1 MLGVEKPG
9 EGFFEAELYSLPP
22 ENFYLDAIEFSD
34 DELAALSTALLLLT
48 DGGFA
53 YAEPLRLALQQVAWG
68 HPNPLNEGE
77 RAPVEMAMTAS
88 AGGRDLSQRL
98 SKIETA
104 ISRRKTIEFTYY
116 TMERGETEK
125 RKVDPYHLV
134 FRGGQFYLIGHS
146 HERDAVRVFRLS
158 RIQGK
163 VGYASKAEHDFSPP
177 ENFDRRDYGSRAD
190 WQLGETQGT
199 AKIFIRERI
208 AWLIERDFGTYGEL
222 REAKKAD
229 GAPGKGRVFETDY
242 ASAPRADRLG
252 PALARRTPACSL
264 PTTCARRPR
273 AAWRC
278 CATATRTAS
287 SRPKVVDRPLRETP
301 RRPRSNGRGEA
312 AIRPERFARLV
323 TLAGLLIEAAKKG
336 ERLQIADLRQRL
348 ELTDEELREDVE
360 LLNVVN
366 FGGGTY
372 VLYAEFLGD
381 EIEVD
386 SEPYGDNFARPARLL
401 PLEAK
406 ALVAAIDLFGDHLPQ
421 SDLQSARAQDRQGA
435 RPRPLRG
442 GPRDRLGR
450 RRRRRGRARMVN
462 DAIAASRVLELSYY
476 KENEDQF
483 TDRRV
488 EPYRLEN
495 GREGWYVECYDLTKG
510 GVRHFKLDRIK
521 EAERLR
527 GGLRAAAGGRGAG
540 RGRGLDDPRRGADR
554 RGRPRLGL
562 ARARPLAARGAHR
575 GRGAGRRR
583 RRRRASLRG
592 QALAGAGDPARRRR
606 PRRARARGRARG
618 DRQRG
623 LGLRSPRRGPR
634 LRSHRREMQP
644 SIAHEAPGHPE
655 VARIVAPNPGP
666 MTLEG
671 TNTYL
676 YGAEPCAVI
685 DPGPDDPGHLDA
697 IRAAAAERG
706 RDRRS
711 SCSPTP
717 TATTR
722 TAPRSSA
729 PRSCSR
735 PAARS
740 TPACGRSPPPA
751 TPPTTSASSAPSGVC
766 FAGDLVLGLGSTI
779 VPPGGGSLAAYMDS
793 LRAAAGARRSS

>member
-1 MLGVEKPG
+1 VAKDTEKLIRQLSLISFLMAQGRPVSALEIKREVEGYSDMNDDAFARRFYADRAELESLGIQLGVEKPG

-68 HPNPLNEGE
+68 HPNPLAEGE

-104 ISRRKTIEFTYY
+104 ISRRKTIEFTYF

-177 ENFDRRDYGSRAD
+177 EDFDRRDYGSRAD
-190 WQLGETQGT
+190 WQLGETKGT

-208 AWLIERDFGTYGEL
+208 AWLVERDFGAYGAL
-222 REAKKAD
+222 RLAKKAD
-229 GAPGKGRVFETDY
+229 GAPGKGRIFETSY
-242 ASAPRADRLG
+242 ASERELIAWVLRWRQNARVLAPEDLRGEADARLALLRDRHENG
-252 PALARRTPACSL
+252 FEPAEI
-264 PTTCARRPR
+264 
-273 AAWRC
+273 
-278 CATATRTAS
+278 
-287 SRPKVVDRPLRETP
+287 VERPLRDSP
-301 RRPRSNGRGEA
+301 RRSRSNGRGEA

-336 ERLQIADLRQRL
+336 ERLELIELRERL
-348 ELTDEELREDVE
+348 ELTEEELREDVE

-372 VLYAEFLGD
+372 VLYAEILGE

-386 SEPYGDNFARPARLL
+386 SQPYGDNFARPARLL

-421 SDLQSARAQDRQGA
+421 SDLQSARKKIVAALGHDPSEEGLEIASVGGGDAEVA
-435 RPRPLRG
+435 RL
-442 GPRDRLGR
+442 
-450 RRRRRGRARMVN
+450 VN
-462 DAIAASRVLELSYY
+462 DAIAKNRVLELSYY

-495 GREGWYVECYDLTKG
+495 GREGWYVECYDLKKE

-521 EAERLR
+521 EASISKELFE
-527 GGLRAAAGGRGAG
+527 
-540 RGRGLDDPRRGADR
+540 
-554 RGRPRLGL
+554 PRLEVEE
-562 ARARPLAARGAHR
+562 
-575 GRGAGRRR
+575 
-583 RRRRASLRG
+583 
-592 QALAGAGDPARRRR
+592 LAGVEGWMTHGEVPTA
-606 PRRARARGRARG
+606 
-618 DRQRG
+618 
-623 LGLRSPRRGPR
+623 
-634 LRSHRREMQP
+634 
-644 SIAHEAPGHPE
+644 E
-655 VARIVAPNPGP
+655 VARVWVSPERARWLREER
-666 MTLEG
+666 TVVEELAD
-671 TNTYL
+671 
-676 YGAEPCAVI
+676 GAVVVELPYAGKPWLVREI
-685 DPGPDDPGHLDA
+685 L
-697 IRAAAAERG
+697 RG
-706 RDRRS
+706 
-711 SCSPTP
+711 
-717 TATTR
+717 
-722 TAPRSSA
+722 
-729 PRSCSR
+729 
-735 PAARS
+735 
-740 TPACGRSPPPA
+740 
-751 TPPTTSASSAPSGVC
+751 
-766 FAGDLVLGLGSTI
+766 AGDLVVLE
-779 VPPGGGSLAAYMDS
+779 PPDAREAIAREVEGAA
-793 LRAAAGARRSS
+793 R